1 MTEPTDYAG
10 AQDPA
15 EQGQPTPGMQLAMRR
30 QEWNW
35 TVEQVASQLNLA
47 PRQVLA
53 MEADDY
59 GALPG
64 MAVARGF
71 IRSYAK
77 LLKLDAVPMLA
88 QIAKAPGSM
97 EQSIPLR
104 RAIPSTTFQPHR
116 GATRAR
122 QGGPSKMLL
131 VSGVVIAAVLAVT
144 AFFQREQLAISM
156 PASLAGLLE
165 RGPATADAPVAAG
178 QTDGKVVD
186 TDVAAP
192 LHQAE
197 PVSQQG
203 AAAQAPAG
211 MTPELSPPRAGVG
224 STPPAPATPATSTAQ
239 TAPAAASAAQSSNS
253 LVLSMRQDSWVEV
266 RRADNS
272 TITSRVMR
280 AGSTETF
287 ELTGPLSVTVGNAS
301 GVNATVRG
309 APLDLAATTRN
320 NVARISI
327 K

>member
-30 QEWNW
+30 QECNW

-77 LLKLDAVPMLA
+77 LLRLDSAPMLA
-88 QIAKAPGSM
+88 RIAKAPGSM

-122 QGGPSKMLL
+122 QGRPSKILL
-131 VSGVVIAAVLAVT
+131 VSGVVIAGVLAV
-144 AFFQREQLAISM
+144 AVFSQREQLAGSM

-165 RGPATADAPVAAG
+165 RAPATAETPVAGG
-178 QTDGKVVD
+178 QTNGRVLD

-197 PVSQQG
+197 PASQPG
-203 AAAQAPAG
+203 VAAHAPAG
-211 MTPELSPPRAGVG
+211 MTPELSPPRAGVAAPSPVTPG
-224 STPPAPATPATSTAQ
+224 APTATTASTSASTV
-239 TAPAAASAAQSSNS
+239 QSSNA

-266 RRADNS
+266 RRADNT

>member
-15 EQGQPTPGMQLAMRR
+15 GQGQPTPGTQLAMRR
-30 QEWNW
+30 HEFNW

-77 LLKLDAVPMLA
+77 LLKLDSVPMLA
-88 QIAKAPGSM
+88 QIAKPPGSA
-97 EQSIPLR
+97 EQAIPLR

-122 QGGPSKMLL
+122 NGGPGKLL
-131 VSGVVIAAVLAVT
+131 LAAGVVVVVGLAAV
-144 AFFQREQLAISM
+144 AFNQRDQIAGFL
-156 PASLAGLLE
+156 PASLSRLME
-165 RGPATADAPVAAG
+165 RTPSAAPVA
-178 QTDGKVVD
+178 DGKQEGKVTD
-186 TDVAAP
+186 TDVAPPLNQSDAASQPAATAP
-192 LHQAE
+192 AL
-197 PVSQQG
+197 
-203 AAAQAPAG
+203 AG
-211 MTPELSPPRAGVG
+211 MTPQLSPVPLSG
-224 STPPAPATPATSTAQ
+224 
-239 TAPAAASAAQSSNS
+239 AAAAAAPVVAGTPQAANS
-253 LVLSMRQDSWVEV
+253 LVLNLRQDSWVDV
-266 RRADNS
+266 KRADN
-272 TITSRVMR
+272 TTVISRVMR
-280 AGSTETF
+280 AGSSETF
-287 ELTGPLSVTVGNAS
+287 ELSGPLTVTVGNAR
-301 GVNATVRG
+301 GVDATVRG

-320 NVARISI
+320 NVARVSI

>member
-1 MTEPTDYAG
+1 MTEPTEYAG
-10 AQDPA
+10 AHDPA

-30 QEWNW
+30 HEFGWS
-35 TVEQVASQLNLA
+35 VEQVASQLNLA
-47 PRQVLA
+47 PRQILA
-53 MEADDY
+53 METDDY

-77 LLKLDAVPMLA
+77 LLKLDSAPMLA
-88 QIAKAPGSM
+88 QIAKAPGSA

-104 RAIPSTTFQPHR
+104 RAIPTTTFQPHR

-122 QGGPSKMLL
+122 QGGPFKLLL
-131 VSGVVIAAVLAVT
+131 VSGVVIVAALAAAV
-144 AFFQREQLAISM
+144 FSQREQLAGVL
-156 PASLAGLLE
+156 PASLAGLME
-165 RGPATADAPVAAG
+165 RAPAATAPVAG
-178 QTDGKVVD
+178 EQREGRVLD

-192 LHQAE
+192 LHQSETASGP
-197 PVSQQG
+197 PV
-203 AAAQAPAG
+203 AVQAPAG
-211 MTPELSPPRAGVG
+211 MTPELA
-224 STPPAPATPATSTAQ
+224 PAPAVGAASSAAA
-239 TAPAAASAAQSSNS
+239 APAAPAASGAAQPADS

-272 TITSRVMR
+272 TITSRVLR

-287 ELTGPLSVTVGNAS
+287 ELTGPLTVTVGNAS